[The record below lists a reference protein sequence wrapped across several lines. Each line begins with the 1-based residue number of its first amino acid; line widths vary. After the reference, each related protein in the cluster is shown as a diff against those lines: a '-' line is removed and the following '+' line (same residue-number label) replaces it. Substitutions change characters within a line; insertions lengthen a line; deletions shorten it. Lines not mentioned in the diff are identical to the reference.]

1 MSAPEEFDN
10 EIRAVKEAVP
20 DADENA
26 IADEFRRYRDE
37 FLIPP
42 KEALRSVLK
51 KFQTEAGMEVTA
63 PKSSGGRT
71 RSPAKSVDRF
81 SDLKADDSNVT
92 IEVKI
97 VTYTPRIQMV
107 RGEERQIAFGWIE
120 DNPWEDGGIQTRWDF
135 KDWGNHAESLAPGSI
150 VRLEGVSVNEWNNK
164 RSININQSSR
174 IAVLRAGDRAVVL
187 APSEP
192 IPIDRVLDMDGFATV
207 VGRVIMTRQQSIT
220 RKDGVNVDMVKGRLA
235 DETGSIGFACWGDF
249 EHPAGTLLKIENV
262 AIRRYRDTPEL
273 SIGDRTKVELFHDGG
288 FASLE
293 ELEVTSMSK
302 IESLRDGAVGV
313 SIIVQ
318 LSSWDSR
325 TFTNQ
330 EGEEKTVWG
339 GDVVDPTGS
348 CRLTAWTELSIDTGS
363 LPMALQLEN
372 VRVRGWQGSPD
383 LVVDRDEQVKVLD
396 NLPWEEIDP
405 SNHSVSVT
413 FSELMSGGSRNGVA
427 SEATVIAVQ
436 SGSGI
441 IHRCPDCRKAM
452 RDGACRDHGP
462 QSGVE
467 DLRLRLILDDGIQNG
482 ALILS
487 REPSETLL
495 GCTMEDVS
503 KEFKD
508 DGGESF
514 VVNLRSKLIGRRWQ
528 FNGRA
533 IIDGQ
538 GALIMANTF
547 KESEETAADAAQIVR
562 EKWEVFV

>member
-1 MSAPEEFDN
+1 MSAPEEFEN

-42 KEALRSVLK
+42 KEAHRSVLK

-63 PKSSGGRT
+63 PKSSGGRA
-71 RSPAKSVDRF
+71 RPPAKSVDRF

-120 DNPWEDGGIQTRWDF
+120 DNPWEDGGNQTRWDF

-150 VRLEGVSVNEWNNK
+150 VRLEGVSVNEWNDK

-192 IPIDRVLDMDGFATV
+192 TPIDRVLEMDGFATV
-207 VGRVIMTRQQSIT
+207 VGRVIMARKQSIT

-249 EHPAGTLLKIENV
+249 EHPEGTLLKIENV

-273 SIGDRTKVELFHDGG
+273 SIGERTKVELFHDGG

-348 CRLTAWTELSIDTGS
+348 CRLTAWTELSFDTGS
-363 LPMALQLEN
+363 LPMALRLEN

-413 FSELMSGGSRNGVA
+413 FSELMSGGSRNGVT

-436 SGSGI
+436 PGSGI
-441 IHRCPDCRKAM
+441 IHRCPECRKAM

-487 REPSETLL
+487 REPAEILL

-547 KESEETAADAAQIVR
+547 QESEETAAETAQIVR
-562 EKWEVFV
+562 ERWGVFV

>member
-1 MSAPEEFDN
+1 MSAPEEFEN

-63 PKSSGGRT
+63 PKSTGGGRA
-71 RSPAKSVDRF
+71 PAKSVDRF

-120 DNPWEDGGIQTRWDF
+120 DNPWEDGGNQTRWDF

-150 VRLEGVSVNEWNNK
+150 VRLEGVSVNEWNDK

-192 IPIDRVLDMDGFATV
+192 TPIDRVLEMDGFATV

-249 EHPAGTLLKIENV
+249 EHPVGTLLKIENV

-273 SIGDRTKVELFHDGG
+273 SIGERTKVELFHDGG

-302 IESLRDGAVGV
+302 IENLRDGAVGV

-348 CRLTAWTELSIDTGS
+348 CRLTAWTELSIDTES
-363 LPMALQLEN
+363 LPMAIRLEN

-396 NLPWEEIDP
+396 DLPWEAIDP

-413 FSELMSGGSRNGVA
+413 FSELMSGGSRNGVT

-441 IHRCPDCRKAM
+441 IHRCPECRKAM

-467 DLRLRLILDDGIQNG
+467 DLRLRLILDDGIHNG
-482 ALILS
+482 AIILS
-487 REPSETLL
+487 REPAETLL

-508 DGGESF
+508 DGGEAF
-514 VVNLRSKLIGRRWQ
+514 IVNLRSKLIGRRWQ

-547 KESEETAADAAQIVR
+547 QESEESAADAAHIVR
-562 EKWEVFV
+562 ERWGVFV